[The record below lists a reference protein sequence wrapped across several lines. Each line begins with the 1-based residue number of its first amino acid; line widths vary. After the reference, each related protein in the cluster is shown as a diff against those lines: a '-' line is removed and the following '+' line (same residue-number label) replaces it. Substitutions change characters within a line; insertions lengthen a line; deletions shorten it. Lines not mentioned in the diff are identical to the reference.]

1 MTFLGSFQPLEFFL
15 ERPSLY
21 DNSVMFE
28 QSINHSLFFQAKI
41 FSWVGAILEIMYI
54 GLKKTGAII
63 IK

>member
-28 QSINHSLFFQAKI
+28 QSINHSLFSKQKY
-41 FSWVGAILEIMYI
+41 FSELAQFLKCMYI
-54 GLKKTGAII
+54 GLKKLEQ
-63 IK
+63 